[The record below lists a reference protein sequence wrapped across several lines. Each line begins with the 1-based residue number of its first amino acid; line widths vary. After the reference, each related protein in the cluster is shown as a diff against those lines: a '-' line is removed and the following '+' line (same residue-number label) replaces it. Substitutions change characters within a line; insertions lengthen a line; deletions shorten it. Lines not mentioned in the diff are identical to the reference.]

1 MHCLRSPKAVWALGI
16 ILASWPLFTNVRTT
30 SAAEG
35 EGLWAGKKV
44 PVTGE
49 ILPGDK
55 SLRQLDELMTDILAS
70 RAIPGATLAVTYK
83 GRLIVARGYG
93 WADIEKHEL
102 VRPETLFSLA
112 SVSKPITAIAILR
125 LAERDQLDL
134 DDGVF
139 ELLDDLRAPPG
150 HQLDPRLKQI
160 TIRMLLNH
168 SGGWNRDKSGDP
180 TSFGA
185 KVQKELN
192 VKPPLTVEQLI
203 RYMNGERLDFDPGT
217 DQNYSNYGFEILGRV
232 VEHVTSRPYAAY
244 VQQTVFAPLEVT
256 DIRMD
261 KPKNPEHEVPYLPG
275 AAKRYLVGSS
285 KPVPAGHI
293 LIGSAGGWCGSSVA
307 LVRFLSAIDGTRVGR
322 KPLLLPGTFAEMLAR
337 PEPPLKVRKNGAWFG
352 LGWDV
357 VRKYRNWPHG
367 TDLAYGKNGGLPGTS
382 TWIQHL
388 PGGINWAVFFNGTV
402 PKRPAAEHAAEAPKG
417 DALSDAQKGVV
428 DLIKNVEEWPEGDL
442 FEKYR

>member
-1 MHCLRSPKAVWALGI
+1 MLAASPMLTGI
-16 ILASWPLFTNVRTT
+16 RTI
-30 SAAEG
+30 AAADG
-35 EGLWAGKKV
+35 EGLWSGKKI

-55 SLRQLDELMTDILAS
+55 SLRQLDELMKQILAR

-93 WADIEKHEL
+93 WADVENRDL
-102 VRPETLFSLA
+102 VQPETLFSLA
-112 SVSKPITAIAILR
+112 SVSKAITAIAILR
-125 LAERDQLDL
+125 LAERDKLDL
-134 DDGVF
+134 DDRVF

-150 HQLDPRLKQI
+150 HQLDPRLKRI

-180 TSFGA
+180 CSFGD

-203 RYMNGERLDFDPGT
+203 RYINGERLDFDPGT

-232 VEHVTSRPYAAY
+232 VERVTGQPYAAY
-244 VQQTVFAPLEVT
+244 VQRAVFAPLEIT
-256 DIRMD
+256 DIRVD
-261 KPKNPEHEVPYLPG
+261 NQKNPDHEVPYLAG
-275 AAKRYLVGSS
+275 AAKRYLIGSS

-307 LVRFLSAIDGTRVGR
+307 LVKFLSAIDGTRAR
-322 KPLLLPGTFAEMLAR
+322 KPLLLPGTFGEMLAR
-337 PEPPLKVRKNGAWFG
+337 PEAPLEVRKNGAWFG

-402 PKRPAAEHAAEAPKG
+402 PYHPPSEHVVEGPKG
-417 DALSDAQKGVV
+417 DALSDAQKGVIE
-428 DLIKNVEEWPEGDL
+428 LIKNVEEWPEGNL
-442 FEKYR
+442 FDKYR